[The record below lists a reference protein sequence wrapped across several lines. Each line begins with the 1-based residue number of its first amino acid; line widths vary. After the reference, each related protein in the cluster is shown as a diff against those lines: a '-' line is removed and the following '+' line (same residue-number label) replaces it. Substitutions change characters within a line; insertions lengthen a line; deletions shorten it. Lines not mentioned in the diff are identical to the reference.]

1 MITKNGSRLFGQGR
15 IMYSHSVSLV
25 NKEGNNSV
33 VTITNL
39 DGDISK
45 YGLYVGSGTTP
56 PTLDDIDLENE
67 LTSSVLSGSELTW
80 SASGSGNV
88 VFTRSFTNI
97 TNENLT
103 ISEIA
108 LYEKATSPS
117 CLLAREVLSTPRTV
131 APNETVTFSF
141 EIAFN

>member
-15 IMYSHSVSLV
+15 IMYPDIVSVV
-25 NKEGNNSV
+25 NKAGTN
-33 VTITNL
+33 VTIAVRDLN
-39 DGDISK
+39 GDISK

-67 LTSSVLSGSELTW
+67 FTSSVLSFSENTW

-108 LYEKATSPS
+108 LYTRATSPS
-117 CLLAREVLSTPRTV
+117 CLLAREVLGIPRTV

>member
-15 IMYSHSVSLV
+15 IMYPQSVSLV
-25 NKEGNNSV
+25 NKNGDNSSV
-33 VTITNL
+33 SISNL
-39 DGDISK
+39 NGDISK
-45 YGLYVGSGTTP
+45 YGLYVGSGTTS

-80 SASGSGNV
+80 AASGYGNV
-88 VFTRSFTNI
+88 VFTRSFTNT
-97 TNENLT
+97 TNENV
-103 ISEIA
+103 IVSEIA
-108 LYEKATSPS
+108 LYARATSPS
-117 CLLAREVLSTPRTV
+117 CLLAREVFSTPRTI

>member
-1 MITKNGSRLFGQGR
+1 MITKNGSKLFGQGR
-15 IMYSHSVSLV
+15 IMYERSISLV
-25 NKEGNNSV
+25 NKEGNNASV
-33 VTITNL
+33 SVASL
-39 DGDISK
+39 DGDVSK

-67 LTSSVLSGSELTW
+67 FTSSVLSFSELTW

-108 LYEKATSPS
+108 LYTKATSPS